1 MTHVVRT
8 TLVVKQIEEGHVQ
21 IVLYLVYFIDE
32 LMGSSKIRCPTSMW
46 SFTLLQYPYSITIWM
61 SH

>member
-21 IVLYLVYFIDE
+21 IVQYLIYFMNE
-32 LMGSSKIRCPTSMW
+32 LTGSSKIRYPTSMW
-46 SFTLLQYPYSITIWM
+46 SFTLL
-61 SH
+61 